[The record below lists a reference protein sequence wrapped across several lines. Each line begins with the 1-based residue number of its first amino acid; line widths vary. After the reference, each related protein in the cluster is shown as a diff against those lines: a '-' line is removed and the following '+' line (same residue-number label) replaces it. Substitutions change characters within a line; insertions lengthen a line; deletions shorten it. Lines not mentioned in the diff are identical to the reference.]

1 MRGEAEIRQKIEG
14 YEAMLAGIEVGK
26 SIDTPVFLAVSQYFP
41 REAMEMVSTSS
52 AADELT
58 QGMVRQLVL
67 CQFSPAGAGIQNKY
81 PQVGAGGRSGVP
93 WVTPPRRMG

>member
-67 CQFSPAGAGIQNKY
+67 CQFAR
-81 PQVGAGGRSGVP
+81 QVLESRISILR
-93 WVTPPRRMG
+93 WVLEDEAECPG